1 MSVAE
6 TLDRPVAGAA
16 RRDEPPA
23 PPPSSVPL
31 DALGN
36 PRPERRHLVGFFIM
50 VVGMFMAILDIQI
63 VASSLS
69 EIQAGLGAAP
79 DEIGWVQSSYLIA
92 EVIIIPLSGWLS
104 QVISTRWLFVIS
116 CAGFTLSSLACAFSW
131 SIESMIAFRV
141 AQGFLGG
148 AMIPTV
154 FATSYFVLGRN
165 NPRASI
171 LMGLIA
177 TMGPTLGPTLG
188 GWITSALSWHW
199 LFLLNIAPG
208 LLVTIGTASLMD
220 IDRPNLKLLRGFDL
234 QGITAVALFLGSM
247 QYVLEEG
254 AKNDWFQSDEIITF
268 TALAT
273 AGAVWFFWRAFT
285 FERPVIDLRV
295 FANRNFAIGCT
306 IAFAIGFGMYGSVY
320 ILPLFLGRVSGYDS
334 FHIGTVL
341 AVTGACQF
349 LATPI
354 SGLMARKLDPRIV
367 LGIGLFAFSLGVYL
381 NSFLTSESDFADFVL
396 PQAVRG
402 FGIMLCMIPANMLSL
417 GALDPHEVKN
427 GSGLYNLMRNTGGAF
442 GLAIINTLLTHRLD
456 HHVERL
462 AESVNPARL
471 VATGRLE
478 QMSSYFSTLAGGT
491 VDGDKA
497 ALAMVRQMVTREAYV
512 LAFTD
517 VLLIMSVVFFS
528 ILVLVPLMRKLTA
541 GAGAPAD
548 H

>member
-1 MSVAE
+1 
-6 TLDRPVAGAA
+6 
-16 RRDEPPA
+16 
-23 PPPSSVPL
+23 
-31 DALGN
+31 
-36 PRPERRHLVGFFIM
+36 M

-92 EVIIIPLSGWLS
+92 EVVIIPLSGWLS
-104 QVISTRWLFVIS
+104 QVMSTRWLFVVS
-116 CAGFTLSSLACAFSW
+116 CGGFTLASFACAFSW

-141 AQGFLGG
+141 LQGFLGG

-154 FATSYFVLGRN
+154 FATSYAVLGRD

-199 LFLLNIAPG
+199 LFLLNIGPG
-208 LLVTIGTASLMD
+208 ILVTVGTATLMD
-220 IDRPNLKLLRGFDL
+220 IDKPNLKLLRGFDL
-234 QGITAVALFLGSM
+234 AGITAVAVFLGSL

-254 AKNDWFQSDEIITF
+254 AKNDWFQSEEIVIF
-268 TALAT
+268 SLTAVV
-273 AGAVWFFWRAFT
+273 GGIWFFWRAFT
-285 FERPVIDLRV
+285 FARPVIDLRV
-295 FANRNFAIGCT
+295 FTNRNFAIGCA

-320 ILPLFLGRVSGYDS
+320 VLPLFLGRVTGYDS
-334 FHIGTVL
+334 YHIGTVL
-341 AVTGACQF
+341 AVTGLCQF
-349 LATPI
+349 LSTPI
-354 SGLMARKLDPRIV
+354 AGILCRKYDPRVI

-381 NSFLTSESDFADFVL
+381 NCFLTSQSDFAAFVL

-402 FGIMLCMIPANMLSL
+402 FGIMACMIPANMLAL
-417 GALDPHEVKN
+417 GALEPSQMKN

-442 GLAIINTLLTHRLD
+442 GLAIINTLLTDRLA
-456 HHVERL
+456 HHVSRL
-462 AESVNPARL
+462 SDAVNSARP
-471 VATGRLE
+471 VATGMLDGL
-478 QMSSYFSTLAGGT
+478 SSHLSDLAGGT
-491 VDGDKA
+491 IDGDSA
-497 ALAMVRQMVTREAYV
+497 ALALVRQMVQREAYV

-517 VLLIMSVVFFS
+517 VLLIMAVTFFA
-528 ILVLVPLMRKLTA
+528 VLLLIPMMRLPNL
-541 GAGAPAD
+541 GAAPVAD

>member
-6 TLDRPVAGAA
+6 TLDRGGEPVLPP
-16 RRDEPPA
+16 RRQQA
-23 PPPSSVPL
+23 STVPL
-31 DALGN
+31 DADGN
-36 PRPERRHLVGFFIM
+36 PIPERRHLIGFFIM

-104 QVISTRWLFVIS
+104 QVISTRWLFVVS
-116 CAGFTLSSLACAFSW
+116 CAGFTIASFACAFAW

-199 LFLLNIAPG
+199 LFLLNIGPG
-208 LLVTIGTASLMD
+208 ILVATATALLMD
-220 IDRPNLKLLRGFDL
+220 IDKPNLKLLKGFDL
-234 QGITAVALFLGSM
+234 AGIVAVAVFLGSM
-247 QYVLEEG
+247 QFVLEEG
-254 AKNDWFQSDEIITF
+254 AKNDWFESDEIVLF
-268 TALAT
+268 TTLAV
-273 AGAVWFFWRAFT
+273 GGGLWFFWRSFT
-285 FERPVIDLRV
+285 YARPVIDLRV
-295 FANRNFAIGCT
+295 FANKNFAIGCAVT
-306 IAFAIGFGMYGSVY
+306 FAVGFGMYGSVY
-320 ILPLFLGRVSGYDS
+320 ILPLFLGRVSGYNSYD
-334 FHIGTVL
+334 IGTVL
-341 AVTGACQF
+341 AVTGLCQF
-349 LATPI
+349 LATPVAGI
-354 SGLMARKLDPRIV
+354 FARKFDTRLV
-367 LGIGLFAFSLGVYL
+367 LGFGLFLFAVGVYL
-381 NSFLTSESDFADFVL
+381 NTFLTSQSGFADMVL

-402 FGIMLCMIPANMLSL
+402 FGIMLCMIPTNMLAL
-417 GALDPHEVKN
+417 GAVGVHEVKN
-427 GSGLYNLMRNTGGAF
+427 ASGLFNLMRNTGGAF
-442 GLAIINTLLTHRLD
+442 GLAAINTMLTDRLA
-456 HHVERL
+456 HHVARL
-462 AESVNPARL
+462 SEAVNPARW
-471 VATGRLE
+471 VATERLD
-478 QMSSYFSTLAGGT
+478 MLSSYMSTLYGGT
-491 VDGDKA
+491 MDGDKA
-497 ALAMVRQMVTREAYV
+497 ALTMVHRQVLREAYV

-517 VLLIMSVVFFS
+517 VLLIMAVIFFA
-528 ILVLVPLMRKLTA
+528 ILLLIPLMRRPVMS
-541 GAGAPAD
+541 APVAAD